1 MEIVLNGS
9 NRDNRSNAQTPSA
22 PASNDISSNSENL
35 RKLLP
40 DPMPSIKDFKIQMEK
55 IYLERLILL
64 TAGDLNAILETSNLS
79 RSHFYALLK
88 RHGVDF

>member
-1 MEIVLNGS
+1 
-9 NRDNRSNAQTPSA
+9 
-22 PASNDISSNSENL
+22 
-35 RKLLP
+35 
-40 DPMPSIKDFKIQMEK
+40 MPSIKDFKIQMEK